1 MAHEATETRLTN
13 IAYAI
18 GKKYGYKEV
27 HVSIHKFKDPMKVR
41 WSRGYK
47 RIDFSVS
54 MAFVRIPDDVA
65 KELFTMLFTKIAGKS
80 FTYTDY
86 SAKTKKWIENTK
98 KRAAEKVP
106 APFGL

>member
-18 GKKYGYKEV
+18 GKIYGYKEV
-27 HVSIHKFKDPMKVR
+27 RVTIHRYKDPMKVNWAR
-41 WSRGYK
+41 SHK
-47 RIDFSVS
+47 IIHFSVS

-65 KELFTMLFTKIAGKS
+65 KELFTMLFTRIAGGG
-80 FTYTDY
+80 FTYDQY
-86 SAKTKKWIENTK
+86 SAKTRKWIENTK